1 VKKLKQANV
10 AECRAIIRAAYK
22 ATGNREPWKIYMDR
36 DHKKAEDD
44 GTRIVACVCRDDGK
58 AVEAANDMFA
68 MAGFSNVARHTASY
82 RGPYA
87 GGWSYLRVNSFIQR

>member
-1 VKKLKQANV
+1 MKKLRQANV

-36 DHKKAEDD
+36 NFKKAEDD
-44 GTRIVACVCRDDGK
+44 GKRIVACVCRDGGE

-68 MAGFSNVARHTASY
+68 MSGFSNVARHTAGFI
-82 RGPYA
+82 GPYS
-87 GGWSYLRVNSFIQR
+87 GGWSYLRVNSFI